1 MPTVVSMSPTPAC
14 APGRLV
20 RGWLIAVLL
29 CQAAPLAAQVA
40 AGSQAAQHVVQDAT
54 ERFFAAIERE
64 GERAREPER
73 AHALVEQHISPH
85 VDTELV
91 ARLILGRHWRTASE
105 QQRTSFIDA
114 FKWMLLR
121 TYSIAV
127 EDFSGVDIRYLPARE
142 QTRDGE
148 VEVRTQISHKGGPPV
163 AVNYRMH
170 QRDGQW
176 LVFDL
181 AIQGVSMVATYRGT
195 FAAEI
200 NRHGLDGLIE
210 RIGQRRAG
218 AAAADTSG

>member
-1 MPTVVSMSPTPAC
+1 MPTVASLSPTPAC
-14 APGRLV
+14 AAGRLV
-20 RGWLIAVLL
+20 RGWLIAALL

-40 AGSQAAQHVVQDAT
+40 AGSQAAQHVVQHAT

-73 AHALVEQHISPH
+73 AHALVEQHILPH

-105 QQRTSFIDA
+105 QQRARFIDA

-142 QTRDGE
+142 EPRDGE

-170 QRDGQW
+170 QRDGEW
-176 LVFDL
+176 LAFDL
-181 AIQGVSMVATYRGT
+181 VIQGVSMVATYRGT

-210 RIGQRRAG
+210 RIGQHR